1 MLVGL
6 PLELRGS
13 VVPENGGF
21 VNVKSGCNT
30 TFFPYASKP
39 GRLAFGYVFPGSE
52 SFSALRV

>member
-30 TFFPYASKP
+30 TFFPYAQEVKLFQRCAS
-39 GRLAFGYVFPGSE
+39 RLG
-52 SFSALRV
+52 